1 MVGDEHHGDALLPVQ
16 LMNGGKHLLPP
27 DGVQHGGGL
36 VQHDALRLHG
46 DDAGDGDPLLL
57 TAGQQMGRMGH
68 KGGHIHGG
76 QGIVHPAADLL

>member
-1 MVGDEHHGDALLPVQ
+1 MTMTRSASSASFMWWVMSTTVMPLLPVQ
-16 LMNGGKHLLPP
+16 LVNGGQHLLPA

-57 TAGQQMGRMGH
+57 TAGEQMGR
-68 KGGHIHGG
+68 
-76 QGIVHPAADLL
+76 VAS